1 MSPYIIHDYFCNREK
16 EASEEKD
23 VVVPAESN
31 DVKDDETSKNLEESH
46 CNDVDKKLL
55 NAAKI
60 LERMLNLNT
69 YEDVA
74 RDFRSSC
81 YNN

>member
-1 MSPYIIHDYFCNREK
+1 MSPYIIHDYFCNWEK

-31 DVKDDETSKNLEESH
+31 DVKDDETSKNLEESY

-60 LERMLNLNT
+60 LERMVNQNNFD
-69 YEDVA
+69 EIA
-74 RDFRSSC
+74 IGMEIFRL
-81 YNN
+81 